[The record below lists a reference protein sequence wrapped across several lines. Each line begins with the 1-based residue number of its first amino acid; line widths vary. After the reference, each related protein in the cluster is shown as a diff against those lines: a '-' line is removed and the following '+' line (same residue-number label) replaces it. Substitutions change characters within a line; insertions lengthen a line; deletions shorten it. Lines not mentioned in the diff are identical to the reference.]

1 MMDMGNITPFSD
13 IYDIFF
19 SKITDDFYMEMTKED
34 TQAAAQ
40 DLLLSAIPSFEFP
53 RVSLDYVLNQ
63 EVTDDNGNTEI
74 ISYFIHKL
82 NLEEQNILAVYM
94 VVAWLGQ
101 QLASVELTRM
111 KYSGADFKF
120 TSQANHLAKLNQL
133 KKDYTAEGFHLQR
146 LYKRRFKD
154 VNGVFHSSMTKI
166 MEPLAPLPEEKD
178 GN

>member
-1 MMDMGNITPFSD
+1 M
-13 IYDIFF
+13 
-19 SKITDDFYMEMTKED
+19 
-34 TQAAAQ
+34 
-40 DLLLSAIPSFEFP
+40 
-53 RVSLDYVLNQ
+53 LNQ
-63 EVTDDNGNTEI
+63 EVTDDNGNIEI

-111 KYSGADFKF
+111 KYSGIDFKF

-133 KKDYTAEGFHLQR
+133 KKDYVAEGFHLQR